1 MKDDK
6 ETIGEGGDE
15 NEDNGDDEIID
26 EDDDATIDDDDEE
39 SMDKTEEFGR
49 TEIAATA
56 DVVDEVDGTGAVLD
70 AGVDVAAI
78 AGDDETDAEG

>member
-26 EDDDATIDDDDEE
+26 EDDDEE